1 MVKRNK
7 KIIIIDDNLL
17 SVEGICHGIDWESI
31 PAIVCA
37 TFYDAK
43 SAMEYIDQNSVD
55 IVITDVRMPG
65 MTGLEMAHYIL
76 QKKTF
81 LKIIF
86 ISAYDDFHYVQE
98 ALRVGAFDY
107 IEKPISYNLLLK
119 ILKKASDVIEQEQMI
134 IEELTRNRPA
144 LIQNFFQI

>member
-1 MVKRNK
+1 
-7 KIIIIDDNLL
+7 
-17 SVEGICHGIDWESI
+17 
-31 PAIVCA
+31 
-37 TFYDAK
+37 
-43 SAMEYIDQNSVD
+43 
-55 IVITDVRMPG
+55 MPG
-65 MTGLEMAHYIL
+65 MTGLEMAHHIL

-144 LIQNFFQI
+144 LIQNFFSDLIHSTPEDAAYLLAQNLTYLDLNLDL